1 MQKQAKEAA
10 RKADEESAEE
20 GEEEEIEEESEEES
34 EEEGVQKKP
43 GAAVLKTPAGKVV
56 TRMDRMKLRQWEN
69 FKEQGDLGPEA
80 IKAFEKAN
88 HKGKRE
94 IVDGTV
100 VRLGDGSYTLNLQ
113 NRALQLF
120 ITKTRDITTGT
131 QGVGVIKQ
139 VAEAMCG
146 GPAKLQEAIDDGNA
160 WVATNERGQQRYW
173 IDQEV
178 ASDLQRVQDTQK
190 IEGAMKLNADQWRH

>member
-1 MQKQAKEAA
+1 
-10 RKADEESAEE
+10 
-20 GEEEEIEEESEEES
+20 
-34 EEEGVQKKP
+34 
-43 GAAVLKTPAGKVV
+43 
-56 TRMDRMKLRQWEN
+56 MDRMKLRQWEN

-146 GPAKLQEAIDDGNA
+146 GEKKLQEAIADGNA

-190 IEGAMKLNADQWRH
+190 IEVP

>member
-1 MQKQAKEAA
+1 
-10 RKADEESAEE
+10 
-20 GEEEEIEEESEEES
+20 
-34 EEEGVQKKP
+34 
-43 GAAVLKTPAGKVV
+43 
-56 TRMDRMKLRQWEN
+56 MKLRQWEN

-146 GPAKLQEAIDDGNA
+146 GEKKLQEAIADGNA

-178 ASDLQRVQDTQK
+178 ASDLQRVQDKQEIT
-190 IEGAMKLNADQWRH
+190 GSMKLNAEQWRHPCFFIHLYARATIQCCSQSRVN